1 MTRIEDFFPNIFSYA
16 IMVSRYI
23 APILAIWILS
33 RCSRSM
39 LRERYEPEVWAY
51 LELPDGNREPLS
63 QWECIVG
70 RSASSDV
77 VLKYPEVSRTH
88 AALIRSEKCEWTFFD
103 IGSSGGSKVNGEAV
117 TREGLEIRD
126 GDELTFAG
134 RSVWFI
140 ELTEFERAQLGATRT
155 VPGRVLHPGGTF
167 FLLTVFQTLLA
178 MQHAIAAKPEN
189 VVPVT
194 LAFGALIVAQ
204 WAYYL
209 IMRAIRRMG
218 FEVET
223 IAFFLSTLGFSVAA
237 SSVPGDMAR
246 QAIFLGAGLFSMIVL
261 GSWQRDLNRVKRLR
275 WHMGA
280 FALALLGVN
289 LVLAQEMF
297 GARNW
302 ITIAGFSFQPSEFV
316 KIAYIYT
323 GAATLERLFI
333 KRNLLL
339 YILFSAACV
348 GALALM
354 GDFGTAVVFFGAFL
368 VISYMRS
375 GNLAT
380 VILAVSGAGIAGM
393 IMLIIRPHIAARF
406 ANWGHIWETPY
417 AGGYQQTR
425 ALSAAASGGLFGH
438 GAGRGWLHNIV
449 AADTDMVFCL
459 ISEELGLIVAL
470 TAVAAVILL
479 AVFAVHGGSGARS
492 SFYVIAACAAVAMML
507 IQVCLGVLGSV
518 DILPFTGVTFPF
530 VSRGGS
536 SFISC
541 WAMLSFIKAGDTRK
555 NASFATKLPSSRFP
569 YNDADYDDED
579 YDDDYEDEE

>member
-1 MTRIEDFFPNIFSYA
+1 MIRIEDFFPDIFSYA
-16 IMVSRYI
+16 IMISRYI
-23 APILAIWILS
+23 APILSVWILS

-51 LELPDGNREPLS
+51 LELPDGSREPLS
-63 QWECIVG
+63 HWECIIG

-77 VLKYPEVSRTH
+77 VLNYPEVSRNH
-88 AALIRSEKCEWTFFD
+88 AALIRSDKGEWTFYD
-103 IGSSGGSKVNGEAV
+103 IGSSGGSKVNGETV
-117 TREGLEIRD
+117 EREGFAIQD
-126 GDELTFAG
+126 GDELSFAE
-134 RSVWFI
+134 RRAWFI

-178 MQHAIAAKPEN
+178 MQHSIAAEPEY
-189 VVPVT
+189 VVPVS
-194 LAFGALIVAQ
+194 LAFGALVVAQ

-209 IMRAIRRMG
+209 IMRAVRRMR

-246 QAIFLGAGLFSMIVL
+246 QAIFLGAGLFSMIIL

-280 FALALLGVN
+280 VALALLAIN

-316 KIAYIYT
+316 KIAYVYT
-323 GAATLERLFI
+323 GAATLDRLYMR
-333 KRNLLL
+333 RNLLL
-339 YILFSAACV
+339 YIVFSALCV

-354 GDFGTAVVFFGAFL
+354 GDFGMALVFFGAFL

-375 GNLAT
+375 GNLVT
-380 VILAVSGAGIAGM
+380 IVLAVSGAAIAGM
-393 IMLIIRPHIAARF
+393 IMLIVRPHIAARF
-406 ANWGHIWETPY
+406 ANWGHIWEVPY

-438 GAGRGWLHNIV
+438 GAGQGWLHRIV

-470 TAVAAVILL
+470 TAIVAVVLL
-479 AVFAVHGGSGARS
+479 AIFAVHGGSGARS
-492 SFYVIAACAAVAMML
+492 SFYVIAACASVAMML

-555 NASFATKLPSSRFP
+555 NASFATKLTSSRFP
-569 YNDADYDDED
+569 YNEG
-579 YDDDYEDEE
+579 DYEDDGDDE